1 MPWLV
6 FERDPSRLEE
16 AWMRGVRLHVLVGL
30 AALSVVAAA
39 CGSDANDASSGG
51 GGSTGSSS
59 TGSTGSSGASMGG
72 GNLYGGGGGGRYG
85 SSGEMTGATGSD
97 AGGAKADVSASVNNY
112 LFMPKTVK
120 VKSGDTLEV
129 TNGNAKTPHTFT
141 VVGED
146 VDLELAPLTSETT
159 TIDLAPGT
167 YQLIC
172 RFHEQLGMKGI
183 LKVA

>member
-1 MPWLV
+1 
-6 FERDPSRLEE
+6 
-16 AWMRGVRLHVLVGL
+16 MRGVRLHVLIGL
-30 AALSVVAAA
+30 AALSVVSAA

-51 GGSTGSSS
+51 GGSTGSAS
-59 TGSTGSSGASMGG
+59 TGSTGGSGASMG

-85 SSGEMTGATGSD
+85 NSAEMTGATGFTGSTGS
-97 AGGAKADVSASVNNY
+97 GGAADASASVNNY

-120 VKSGDTLEV
+120 VESGDTLEV
-129 TNGNAKTPHTFT
+129 RNGNAKTPHTFT

-159 TIDLAPGT
+159 TIDLAAGT

-172 RFHEQLGMKGI
+172 RFHEQLGMKGT
-183 LKVA
+183 LKVT